1 MNFSACAIKKPIP
14 SILLFGLL
22 TVAGLIGFKVLP
34 VQDFPDMELP
44 MVTVAAML
52 PGATPSTLETEVT
65 RKIEDA
71 VATVSG
77 IKHITSTI
85 NDGISTTM
93 VEFNLE
99 KDAQEAVD
107 DVRNAV
113 DGTRSELPAEMQA
126 PLVSRVTTAGGAIV
140 TFVVES
146 DLLDETELSWFVDNE
161 VSKALLSIEGVG
173 QIARLGGITREI
185 RVELDQTK
193 LLALNVTAGEISS
206 AIRRV
211 QQESP
216 GGRTDI
222 GGLEQSVRT
231 VGTVR
236 DAADMA
242 ALPIPLADG
251 RSLRLDAV
259 ATVRDTAAERRQV
272 ALLDGKPAVTF
283 QVMRARG
290 ASEVAVVERVR
301 VKMAELA
308 KTHPNATIREVNNT
322 IAPIIQNYDAAMY
335 ALYEGAFLAVVVV
348 WLFLRDQRATFIS
361 AVALPLSVIP
371 TFAAMSLLGFQLN
384 TITLLAL
391 TLVVGVL
398 VDDAIVEV
406 ENIERH
412 LMGGKSPREAALEGA
427 DEIGLAVIATSL
439 TLVAVFLPTA
449 AMSGIVGQFFKQ
461 FGWTAAIAV
470 LFSLLV
476 ARLLT
481 PMMAAYLL
489 KPKARTEQQDGRI
502 MVWYLRAVRTCLT
515 HPAKTL
521 GAAGVFLA
529 ASVFVGG
536 LLSVTFMAAEDV
548 DQIAVNVE
556 LPPASNLDDTLE
568 LAERARRIVAEMPE
582 VRSVYTTIGAG
593 ASGDFGS
600 ADSAGEVRKATLT
613 LQLSPAGERDR
624 SQQQIEAQLRGRLD
638 AIPGVRISVGGG
650 GMGEKVSLV
659 LAGDDMNSLLV
670 TANQVM
676 SELRTLPNLGNIISL
691 ASLQRPEV
699 IIRPNF
705 AKAAELGVTADSI
718 GDAVR
723 VATTGDYDQEL
734 PRLNLPAR
742 QIYIRTQLAPDQ
754 RGRLAM
760 IRNLRVPGKS
770 GAVPIG
776 QIAEVTVEGGP
787 AQINRYDRSR
797 NITIDI
803 EAQGRPTGDI
813 LAEIDRL
820 PSLQRLPADV
830 RRLASGEAE
839 NLNEL
844 FGSFGLAIMI
854 GVFCIYAVLVL
865 LFHDFLQ
872 PVTILAALPLSL
884 GGAFCSLALFGLG
897 LSMPSLIGMV
907 MLMGIVTKNSI
918 LLVEYAIMARRDF
931 GLGRT
936 EAIIDACHKRARPII
951 MTTVAMVA
959 GMLPM
964 TMGITSSFRAP
975 MALAVIGG
983 LITSTGL
990 SLLVVPVLF
999 KVVDEIKLRAKRRMG
1014 IATPPEAHATA
1025 LLAGEVAEDS
1035 SATFKGKSDELVLE

>member
-1 MNFSACAIKKPIP
+1 VNFSAWAIRKPIP

-22 TVAGLIGFKVLP
+22 TVAGLIGFKILP
-34 VQDFPDMELP
+34 VQDLPDMELP
-44 MVTVAAML
+44 SVTVTAVL
-52 PGATPSTLETEVT
+52 PGATPTTLETEVT

-71 VATVSG
+71 AATVAD
-77 IKHITSTI
+77 IRHITSTV
-85 NDGISTTM
+85 NDGSSVTM
-93 VEFNLE
+93 IEFDLK
-99 KDAQEAVD
+99 KDVQEAVN

-113 DGTRSELPAEMQA
+113 DGIRSELPAEMPA
-126 PLVSRVTTAGGAIV
+126 PIVSRVTTAGGAIV

-146 DLLDETELSWFVDNE
+146 DQMDEAELSWFVDNE
-161 VSKALLSIEGVG
+161 MGKALLSVEGVG
-173 QIARLGGITREI
+173 QVSRLGGITREI
-185 RVELDQTK
+185 RVELDPAK

-236 DAADMA
+236 AVAGVA
-242 ALPIPLADG
+242 ALQLPLADG
-251 RSLRLDAV
+251 RRIRLDAV
-259 ATVRDTAAERRQV
+259 ASVRDTAAERRQV
-272 ALLDGKPAVTF
+272 ALLDGKPAVAF
-283 QVMRARG
+283 EVVRARG
-290 ASEVAVVERVR
+290 AGEVAVVERVR
-301 VKMAELA
+301 AKVAAMGLA
-308 KTHPNATIREVNNT
+308 HPHANIREINT
-322 IAPIIQNYDAAMY
+322 TIGPIIRNYDAAMQ
-335 ALYEGAFLAVVVV
+335 ALYEGAVLAVVVV
-348 WLFLRDQRATFIS
+348 WLFLRDRRATFIS

-384 TITLLAL
+384 TVTLLAL

-412 LMGGKSPREAALEGA
+412 RVGGKSPREAALEGA
-427 DEIGLAVIATSL
+427 EEIGLAVIATSL

-449 AMSGIVGQFFKQ
+449 AMSGIVGLFFRQ

-489 KPKARTEQQDGRI
+489 KPKVHPERRDGRL
-502 MVWYLRAVRTCLT
+502 MSGYLKAVRTCLA

-521 GAAGVFLA
+521 AFAGAFLA
-529 ASVFVGG
+529 ASVLVGSW
-536 LLSVTFMAAEDV
+536 LSVTFMAAEDE
-548 DQIAVNVE
+548 DRIAVTVE
-556 LPPASNLDDTLE
+556 LPPGSGLADTVE
-568 LAERARRIVAEMPE
+568 VAERARRIAAELPE
-582 VRSVYTTIGAG
+582 VRSVYTSVGAG
-593 ASGDFGS
+593 VADNFGS
-600 ADSAGEVRKATLT
+600 DSAGEVRKANLA
-613 LQLSPAGERDR
+613 LQLTPAGKRER
-624 SQQQIEAQLRGRLD
+624 SQQRIESILRGRLD
-638 AIPGVRISVGGG
+638 AIPGARVSVGGG
-650 GMGEKVSLV
+650 GMGEKVSVV
-659 LAGDDMNSLLV
+659 LAGDDMNLLLV

-676 SELRTLPNLGNIISL
+676 SGLRTLPDLGNIVSL

-699 IIRPNF
+699 VVRPDF
-705 AKAAELGVTADSI
+705 AKAAELGVTASGI

-723 VATTGDYDQEL
+723 VATTGDYDQDL
-734 PRLNLPAR
+734 PRLNLSAR
-742 QIYIRTQLAPDQ
+742 QIHIRTQLAPDQ
-754 RGRLAM
+754 RGRLDV
-760 IRNLRVPGKS
+760 IRNLRVPGRS
-770 GAVPIG
+770 GAVPLG
-776 QIAEVTVEGGP
+776 RVAEVAIEGGP
-787 AQINRYDRSR
+787 TQINRFDRSR
-797 NITIDI
+797 NVTIDI
-803 EAQGRPTGDI
+803 ETQGRPTGDI

-830 RRLASGEAE
+830 RRIESGEAE
-839 NLNEL
+839 NLGEL
-844 FGSFGLAIMI
+844 FGSFGLAMVI
-854 GVFCIYAVLVL
+854 GIFCIYAVLVL

-884 GGAFCSLALFGLG
+884 GGAFCALALFGLG
-897 LSMPSLIGMV
+897 LSMASLIGMV

-918 LLVEYAIMARRDF
+918 LLVEYAVMARRDL

-936 EAIIDACHKRARPII
+936 EAILDACHKRARPIV

-990 SLLVVPVLF
+990 SLLVVPVF
-999 KVVDEIKLRAKRRMG
+999 FEVVDALKVRAWRRLG
-1014 IATPPEAHATA
+1014 LETPPPPHASVGTA
-1025 LLAGEVAEDS
+1025 DAG
-1035 SATFKGKSDELVLE
+1035 

>member
-1 MNFSACAIKKPIP
+1 MNFSAWAIRKPIP

-22 TVAGLIGFKVLP
+22 TVAGCLGFKVLP
-34 VQDFPDMELP
+34 VQDFPDMDLP

-77 IKHITSTI
+77 IKHITSTV
-85 NDGISTTM
+85 NDGASTTM

-99 KDAQEAVD
+99 KDVQEAVN

-113 DGTRSELPAEMQA
+113 DGIRSELPAEMPA
-126 PLVSRVTTAGGAIV
+126 PIVSRVTTVGGAVI
-140 TFVVES
+140 TFAVES
-146 DLLDETELSWFVDNE
+146 NGMDEADLSWFVDNE
-161 VSKALLSIEGVG
+161 ISKALLSVDGVG
-173 QIARLGGITREI
+173 QVMRLGGITREV

-193 LLALNVTAGEISS
+193 LLALGITAGEISS
-206 AIRRV
+206 VIRSV
-211 QQESP
+211 QQEAP

-236 DAADMA
+236 DAADVA
-242 ALPIPLADG
+242 KLTVPLADG

-259 ATVRDTAAERRQV
+259 ATILDAAAERRQV

-290 ASEVAVVERVR
+290 ASEIAVAEGARIKLTEV
-301 VKMAELA
+301 A
-308 KTHPNATIREVNNT
+308 KLHPSVTIREVGT
-322 IAPIIQNYDAAMY
+322 IIEPIIQNYDAAMY

-348 WLFLRDQRATFIS
+348 WLFLRDRRATFIS

-371 TFAAMSLLGFQLN
+371 TFAVMSLLGFQLN

-412 LMGGKSPREAALEGA
+412 LVGGKNPRDAALEGA
-427 DEIGLAVIATSL
+427 EEIGLAVIATSL

-449 AMSGIVGQFFKQ
+449 AMSGIVGMFFRQ

-489 KPKARTEQQDGRI
+489 KPKAPAERPDGRI
-502 MVWYLRAVRTCLT
+502 MVNYLKAVRACLA
-515 HPAKTL
+515 HPAKTVV
-521 GAAGVFLA
+521 AAAAFLA
-529 ASVFVGG
+529 ASVLVGS
-536 LLSVTFMAAEDV
+536 LLSVTFMAADDV

-556 LPPASNLDDTLE
+556 LPPGSSLEDTLGS
-568 LAERARRIVAEMPE
+568 AERTRRIAAGIAE
-582 VRSVYTTIGAG
+582 VRCIYTTIGAG
-593 ASGDFGS
+593 GSGDFGS

-613 LQLSPAGERDR
+613 LQLPPAGERER
-624 SQQQIEAQLRGRLD
+624 SQQQIEAILREEMK
-638 AIPGVRISVGGG
+638 AIPGVRITVGGG

-659 LAGDDMNSLLV
+659 LAGDDMSSLLA

-676 SELRTLPNLGNIISL
+676 AELRTLPNLGNILSL

-699 IIRPNF
+699 IVRPDF
-705 AKAAELGVTADSI
+705 AKAAELGVTASSL

-723 VATTGDYDQEL
+723 VATTGDYDQDL
-734 PRLNLPAR
+734 PRLNLSTR
-742 QIYIRTQLAPDQ
+742 QISIRTQLAPDQ
-754 RGRLAM
+754 RGRLEV
-760 IRNLRVPGKS
+760 IKSLRVPGKG
-770 GAVPIG
+770 GAVPLG
-776 QIAEVTVEGGP
+776 QVAEVSIEGGP
-787 AQINRYDRSR
+787 TQINRFDRSR
-797 NITIDI
+797 NVTIDI

-830 RRLASGEAE
+830 HRIESGEAE
-839 NLNEL
+839 NLSEL
-844 FGSFGLAIMI
+844 FGSFGLAMAI

-884 GGAFCSLALFGLG
+884 GGAFCALALFGHG

-964 TMGITSSFRAP
+964 TFGLTSSFRAP

-999 KVVDEIKLRAKRRMG
+999 EVVDEFKIRARHRLG
-1014 IATPPEAHATA
+1014 LVSAGAANPS
-1025 LLAGEVAEDS
+1025 LL
-1035 SATFKGKSDELVLE
+1035 

>member
-1 MNFSACAIKKPIP
+1 MNFSAWAIRKPIP

-22 TVAGLIGFKVLP
+22 TVAGLIGFKILP
-34 VQDFPDMELP
+34 VQEFPDMELP
-44 MVTVAAML
+44 MVSVAAML

-71 VATVSG
+71 IATVAG
-77 IKHITSTI
+77 IKHISSTV
-85 NDGISTTM
+85 NDGSSTTM
-93 VEFNLE
+93 IEFNLE
-99 KDAQEAVD
+99 KDVQEAVN

-113 DGTRSELPAEMQA
+113 DGIRSELPPEMEA
-126 PLVSRVTTAGGAIV
+126 PIVSRVTIAGGAII

-146 DLLDETELSWFVDNE
+146 GVMDEAELSWFVDNE
-161 VSKALLSIEGVG
+161 ISKALLSIEGVG
-173 QIARLGGITREI
+173 QVSRLGGVTREV
-185 RVELDQTK
+185 RVELDHNK

-206 AIRRV
+206 VIRGV
-211 QQESP
+211 QQEAP

-236 DAADMA
+236 DAAEVA
-242 ALPIPLADG
+242 ALHIPLADG
-251 RSLRLDAV
+251 RSVRLDAV
-259 ATVRDTAAERRQV
+259 ATVRDTAAERRQI

-290 ASEVAVVERVR
+290 ASEVAVVDGVRGRV
-301 VKMAELA
+301 AEVA
-308 KTHPNATIREVNNT
+308 KRFPHASIREVNNT
-322 IAPIIQNYDAAMY
+322 VGPIIQEYDAAMT

-348 WLFLRDQRATFIS
+348 GLFLRDKRATLIS
-361 AVALPLSVIP
+361 AVALPLSIIP
-371 TFAAMSLLGFQLN
+371 TFAAMWLMGFQLN
-384 TITLLAL
+384 TVTLLAL

-412 LMGGKSPREAALEGA
+412 LIGGKSPMDAALEGA
-427 DEIGLAVIATSL
+427 NEIGLAVIATSL

-449 AMSGIVGQFFKQ
+449 AMSGIVGLFFRQ
-461 FGWTAAIAV
+461 FGWTSAIAV

-489 KPKARTEQQDGRI
+489 KPKVRTEQRDGRI
-502 MVWYLRAVRTCLT
+502 MAGYLKTVRTCLA

-521 GAAGVFLA
+521 VAAGVFFA
-529 ASVFVGG
+529 ASVVVGA
-536 LLSVTFMAAEDV
+536 LLSVTFMDAEDE
-548 DQIAVNVE
+548 DRILIAVE
-556 LPPASNLDDTLE
+556 LPPASSIEDTVE
-568 LAERARRIVAEMPE
+568 VAERARRIAAGFAE
-582 VRSVYTTIGAG
+582 VRNVHTSIGAG
-593 ASGDFGS
+593 AESDFGS
-600 ADSAGEVRKATLT
+600 AGGAGEVRKATLAV
-613 LQLSPAGERDR
+613 QLVPASERER
-624 SQQQIEAQLRGRLD
+624 SQQQIEALLRGPLD
-638 AIPGVRISVGGG
+638 AIPGARISLGGD
-650 GMGEKVSLV
+650 GMGEKVSVV

-676 SELRTLPNLGNIISL
+676 AELRTLPNLGNIISL

-699 IIRPNF
+699 IVRPDF
-705 AKAAELGVTADSI
+705 AKAAELGVTASAI

-723 VATTGDYDQEL
+723 VATTGDYDQDL

-754 RGRLAM
+754 RGQLAM
-760 IRNLRVPGKS
+760 IKNLRVPGKS

-776 QIAEVTVEGGP
+776 HVAEVTIEGGP
-787 AQINRYDRSR
+787 TQINRFDRSR
-797 NITIDI
+797 NVTIDI
-803 EAQGRPTGDI
+803 ETQGRPTGDI

-820 PSLQRLPADV
+820 PSLQRLPAGV
-830 RRLASGEAE
+830 RRVESGEAE

-844 FGSFGLAIMI
+844 FGSFGLAMII
-854 GVFCIYAVLVL
+854 GVFCIYSVLVL

-872 PVTILAALPLSL
+872 PITILAALPLSL
-884 GGAFCSLALFGLG
+884 GGAFCALALFGLG
-897 LSMPSLIGMV
+897 LSMASLIGMV

-918 LLVEYAIMARRDF
+918 LLVEYAIMARREF

-936 EAIIDACHKRARPII
+936 EALIDACHKRARPII

-959 GMLPM
+959 GMFPM
-964 TMGITSSFRAP
+964 TIGITSSFRAP

-999 KVVDEIKLRAKRRMG
+999 EVVDELKVRARRRLDVAG
-1014 IATPPEAHATA
+1014 SPLAPVGGATNQ
-1025 LLAGEVAEDS
+1025 S
-1035 SATFKGKSDELVLE
+1035 S

>member
-1 MNFSACAIKKPIP
+1 MNFSAWAIKKPIP

-22 TVAGLIGFKVLP
+22 TLAGLVGFRILP
-34 VQDFPDMELP
+34 VQEFPDMELP
-44 MVTVAAML
+44 MVTVVALL
-52 PGATPSTLETEVT
+52 PGVTPATLETEVT
-65 RKIEDA
+65 RKVEDA
-71 VATVSG
+71 IASVAG
-77 IKHITSTI
+77 IKHLTSTV
-85 NDGISTTM
+85 NDGVSTTM
-93 VEFNLE
+93 VEFDLE
-99 KDAQEAVD
+99 KDVQEAVN

-113 DGTRSELPAEMQA
+113 DGIRADLPAEMPA

-146 DLLDETELSWFVDNE
+146 AVLDEADLSWFVDNE
-161 VSKALLSIEGVG
+161 IRKALLSVDGVG
-173 QIARLGGITREI
+173 QMTRLGGITREV

-193 LLALNVTAGEISS
+193 LLALNVTAGEISA

-211 QQESP
+211 QQEAP
-216 GGRTDI
+216 GGRTNI

-236 DAADMA
+236 DAAEVA

-272 ALLDGKPAVTF
+272 ALLDGRPAVTF

-290 ASEVAVVERVR
+290 ASEVAVLRGVR
-301 VKMAELA
+301 NRLTEVA
-308 KTHPNATIREVNNT
+308 KAHRNVSVREVNT
-322 IAPIIQNYDAAMY
+322 TLGPIIQNYDAAMH
-335 ALYEGAFLAVVVV
+335 ALYEGALLAVVVV
-348 WLFLRDQRATFIS
+348 WFFLRDPRATFIS

-371 TFAAMSLLGFQLN
+371 TFAAMALMEFQLN

-412 LMGGKSPREAALEGA
+412 LVGGKSPRDAALEGA
-427 DEIGLAVIATSL
+427 EEIGLAVIATSL

-449 AMSGIVGQFFKQ
+449 AMSGVVGMFFRQ

-489 KPKARTEQQDGRI
+489 KPKPRVERRDGRV
-502 MVWYLRAVRTCLT
+502 MTAYLKTVRACLA
-515 HPAKTL
+515 HPATTL
-521 GAAGVFLA
+521 VGAGAFLA
-529 ASVFVGG
+529 ASVFVGT
-536 LLSVTFMAAEDV
+536 LLSITFMAAED
-548 DQIAVNVE
+548 DDRITINVE
-556 LPPASNLDDTLE
+556 LPPASTLDETVE
-568 LAERARRIVAEMPE
+568 RAERVRQMTTGISE
-582 VRSVYTTIGAG
+582 VRSVLTTIGAG
-593 ASGDFGS
+593 ATGDFGS
-600 ADSAGEVRKATLT
+600 ADSAGEVRKAALT
-613 LQLSPAGERDR
+613 LQLAPADERER
-624 SQQQIEAQLRGRLD
+624 SQQQIETVLRQKLN
-638 AIPGVRISVGGG
+638 AIPGARISVGGD
-650 GMGEKVSLV
+650 GMGEKVSV
-659 LAGDDMNSLLV
+659 ILAGDEMPSLLA
-670 TANQVM
+670 TANQTM
-676 SELRTLPNLGNIISL
+676 TELRALPNLGSIVSL

-699 IIRPNF
+699 IVRPDF
-705 AKAAELGVTADSI
+705 AKAAELGVTASAI

-723 VATTGDYDQEL
+723 VATAGDYEQDL

-742 QIYIRTQLAPDQ
+742 QIAIRTQLAPDQ
-754 RGRLAM
+754 RGRLDV
-760 IRNLRVPGKS
+760 IKNLRVSGKT

-776 QIAEVTVEGGP
+776 QIAEVTIEGGP
-787 AQINRYDRSR
+787 TQINRFDRSR

-813 LAEIDRL
+813 LDEIERL
-820 PSLQRLPADV
+820 PSLQRLPSGV
-830 RRLASGEAE
+830 RRLESGEAE
-839 NLNEL
+839 NLSDL
-844 FGSFGLAIMI
+844 FGSFGLAMLI

-872 PVTILAALPLSL
+872 PITILAALPLSL
-884 GGAFCSLALFGLG
+884 GGAFCALALFGLG
-897 LSMPSLIGMV
+897 LSMASLIGMV

-918 LLVEYAIMARRDF
+918 LLVEYAIMARREF
-931 GLGRT
+931 GVGRT
-936 EAIIDACHKRARPII
+936 EAIVDACHKRARPII

-964 TMGITSSFRAP
+964 TMGNTSSFRAP

-999 KVVDEIKLRAKRRMG
+999 EVVDDLKIRAARWLTLR
-1014 IATPPEAHATA
+1014 IFVSPQ
-1025 LLAGEVAEDS
+1025 
-1035 SATFKGKSDELVLE
+1035 

>member
-1 MNFSACAIKKPIP
+1 MNFSAWAIKKPIP

-22 TVAGLIGFKVLP
+22 TVAGLIGFTVLP
-34 VQDFPDMELP
+34 VQDLPDMDLP
-44 MVTVAAML
+44 MVTVTAML

-77 IKHITSTI
+77 IKHITSTV
-85 NDGISTTM
+85 NDGVFTSM

-99 KDAQEAVD
+99 KDVQEALN

-113 DGTRSELPAEMQA
+113 DAIRSDLPAEMQV
-126 PLVSRVTTAGGAIV
+126 PVVSRVTTADGAII
-140 TFVVES
+140 TFAVES
-146 DLLDETELSWFVDNE
+146 PVMDEAELSWFVDHE
-161 VSKALLSIEGVG
+161 ISKALLSVEGVG
-173 QIARLGGITREI
+173 QVMRIGGITREV

-193 LLALNVTAGEISS
+193 LLALNVSAGEIST
-206 AIRRV
+206 AIREA
-211 QQESP
+211 QQEAP

-222 GGLEQSVRT
+222 GGMEQSVRT

-236 DAADMA
+236 EAAEVA
-242 ALPIPLADG
+242 ALTIPLADG
-251 RSLRLDAV
+251 RSIRLDAV
-259 ATVRDTAAERRQV
+259 ATVHDTAAERRQS
-272 ALLDGKPAVTF
+272 ALLDGKPAITF
-283 QVMRARG
+283 QVMRSRS
-290 ASEVAVVERVR
+290 ASEIAVAQGVR
-301 VKMAELA
+301 SKLESVA
-308 KTHPNATIREVNNT
+308 KSFPNVAIREVST
-322 IAPIIQNYDAAMY
+322 SIGPIVQSYDAAMT

-348 WLFLRDQRATFIS
+348 WLFLRDKRATFIS
-361 AVALPLSVIP
+361 AVALPLSIIP

-384 TITLLAL
+384 TVTLLAL

-412 LMGGKSPREAALEGA
+412 LIGGKSARDAALEGA
-427 DEIGLAVIATSL
+427 NEIGLAVIATSL

-449 AMSGIVGQFFKQ
+449 AMSGIVGMFFKQ

-481 PMMAAYLL
+481 PMMAAYMLN
-489 KPKARTEQQDGRI
+489 PKAHTEQRDGRI
-502 MVWYLRAVRTCLT
+502 MTIYLKAVRLCLT
-515 HPAKTL
+515 HPVKTMIAAGIFL
-521 GAAGVFLA
+521 GASLL
-529 ASVFVGG
+529 VGTM
-536 LLSVTFMAAEDV
+536 LSVTFMAPEDV
-548 DQIAVNVE
+548 DQITVNVE
-556 LPPASNLDDTLE
+556 LPPASNLDDTLRI
-568 LAERARRIVAEMPE
+568 AEHARQIAIGVPE

-593 ASGDFGS
+593 SSDFGS
-600 ADSAGEVRKATLT
+600 PDTAGEVRKATLT
-613 LQLSPAGERDR
+613 LLLPPAAERER
-624 SQQQIEAQLRGRLD
+624 SQQQVEGVLRERLN
-638 AIPGVRISVGGG
+638 AIPGARISVGGD
-650 GMGEKVSLV
+650 GMGETVSLV
-659 LAGDDMNSLLV
+659 LAGDDMKSLLS
-670 TANQVM
+670 TANLVI
-676 SELRTLPNLGNIISL
+676 SELRTLPNLGNILSL

-699 IIRPNF
+699 VVRPDF
-705 AKAAELGVTADSI
+705 AKAAELGVTAASI

-723 VATTGDYDQEL
+723 VATTGDYDQDL

-742 QIYIRTQLAPDQ
+742 QLLIRTQLAPDQ
-754 RGRLAM
+754 RERLDV
-760 IRNLRVPGKS
+760 ISNLRIRGKN
-770 GAVPIG
+770 GAVPLG
-776 QIAEVTVEGGP
+776 QVAAVSIEGGP
-787 AQINRYDRSR
+787 TQINRLDRNRSV
-797 NITIDI
+797 TIDI
-803 EAQGRPTGDI
+803 EAEGRPTGDI

-830 RRLASGEAE
+830 HRVESSDDEDIG
-839 NLNEL
+839 EL
-844 FGSFGLAIMI
+844 FGSFGLAMAI

-884 GGAFCSLALFGLG
+884 GGAFCALAISGHG
-897 LSMPSLIGMV
+897 LSMSALIGMV

-951 MTTVAMVA
+951 MTTVAMIA

-964 TMGITSSFRAP
+964 TFGLTSSFRAP

-999 KVVDEIKLRAKRRMG
+999 EVVDELKVHARLRLGLGTLASTPWSYRR
-1014 IATPPEAHATA
+1014 
-1025 LLAGEVAEDS
+1025 
-1035 SATFKGKSDELVLE
+1035 